1 MKTEC
6 AVWTVAELL
15 ERYRRGDIIK
25 PKIQRAQCWGATP
38 EDGRTNNADFL
49 DFVSRV
55 GNTINPLIFVRRD
68 KLVLLDGNNRLNA
81 FVSCINQQS
90 VAQASVPIVI
100 ISDITDEE
108 LIRVYE
114 KINVTGIRLDH
125 ADILAATASTIIY
138 NALSVPFFCDI
149 YPLVQAHYAKNS
161 AREALP
167 VTLTE
172 PILNQYECLLGLGLY
187 ITHKYPI
194 FEDSKSILVMC
205 EQIYG
210 DLRAAIPISD
220 FIRAVDSAA
229 ARINNWNLLGRWY
242 KLSAP
247 PQALHAL
254 VTGADPA
261 AVARAIIYLEILPIL
276 PTKKAGAI
284 NTTKLRFKQLAPFRG
299 NNPLPGAQILEELYR
314 EVLTESNTPVE
325 CSSKKERRIPNRAYA
340 VLLINYYEMYTP
352 PAARANDIDVE
363 HIIPYSTLWQKG
375 IKLNIHRA
383 GNLTLISRATNL
395 ARGNSHLTAEWL
407 GSSGMKYS
415 GYPSEEIYSGIVDKR
430 RLVSENEYNRM
441 CDEREAGYINAL
453 LERSW

>member
-6 AVWTVAELL
+6 AIWTVADLL

-25 PKIQRAQCWGATP
+25 PKIQRAQCWGATAA
-38 EDGRTNNADFL
+38 DGRTNNADFL
-49 DFVSRV
+49 DFVARV

-81 FVSCINQQS
+81 FVSAQQLDEQITK
-90 VAQASVPIVI
+90 AIVPTI
-100 ISDITDEE
+100 IIADITDDE

-149 YPLVQAHYAKNS
+149 YPLVQEYYAKNS
-161 AREALP
+161 AREALT

-172 PILNQYECLLGLGLY
+172 PTLNQYECLLGLGLY
-187 ITHKYPI
+187 VANKYPI
-194 FEDSKSILVMC
+194 FDDSKFILLIC

-210 DLRAAIPISD
+210 DLRAAIPVSD
-220 FIRAVDSAA
+220 FIRAVDTAA
-229 ARINNWNLLGRWY
+229 ATITNWNLLGRWY

-254 VTGADPA
+254 ITGAESS

-284 NTTKLRFKQLAPFRG
+284 NTTKLRFKQLAPFRA
-299 NNPLPGAQILEELYR
+299 NNPLPDAALLEELFR
-314 EVLTESNTPVE
+314 EVLAESNTPVE
-325 CSSKKERRIPNRAYA
+325 CSSKKERRVPNRAYA
-340 VLLINYYEMYTP
+340 ILLTNYYEMYTP
-352 PAARANDIDVE
+352 PVARATDIDVE
-363 HIIPYSTLWQKG
+363 HIIPYSTLWSKG
-375 IKLNIHRA
+375 IKLNIHRL

-407 GSSGMKYS
+407 GSIGMKYS

-430 RLVSENEYNRM
+430 RLVSLDEYNRM
-441 CDEREAGYINAL
+441 CDTRETEYIKAAV
-453 LERSW
+453 R